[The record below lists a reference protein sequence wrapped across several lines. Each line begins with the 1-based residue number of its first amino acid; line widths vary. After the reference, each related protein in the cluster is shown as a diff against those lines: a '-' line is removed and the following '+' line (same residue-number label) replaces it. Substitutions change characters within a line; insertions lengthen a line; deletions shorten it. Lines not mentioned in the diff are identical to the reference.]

1 MVQQSSR
8 ILVPEATQVVEVKP
22 TPTDAT
28 SLAWS
33 MLDKVAQG
41 STAVIFALIILW
53 WFSRKTLSKMVEKH
67 NTLLDTLSQAT
78 RDNSVV
84 QSRLA
89 ETIKHIGDE
98 DVKTAMLLGKMDSK
112 LKLIRALLIEVRSY
126 QTGIPQNRL
135 PILEVLEEEDDT
147 SDLR

>member
-1 MVQQSSR
+1 MVQANKL
-8 ILVPEATQVVEVKP
+8 IVPESTQVVEVKS

-33 MLDKVAQG
+33 MLDKIAQG

-53 WFSRKTLSKMVEKH
+53 WFSRKTVSKMVEKH
-67 NTLLDTLSQAT
+67 NALLDTLSQAT

-84 QSRLA
+84 QSKLA

>member
-8 ILVPEATQVVEVKP
+8 ILVPESTQVVEVKP

-53 WFSRKTLSKMVEKH
+53 WFSRKTVSKMVEKH
-67 NTLLDTLSQAT
+67 NALLDTLSQAT

-84 QSRLA
+84 QSKLA

-126 QTGIPQNRL
+126 QTGVPQNRL